1 MERASG
7 SSARSSCLRSRYFS
21 LCSPAT
27 GEQMSSNMRIHSW
40 PCSYYLDLEKQWV
53 PGTLTLT
60 PQSLKFTV
68 DKTEEVLV
76 GLPLSSIA
84 EIKKES
90 SLLIFGAITI
100 LEKGQSKHWFGSLQ
114 PNRNVVF
121 NIIEHFW
128 RELLVAQAVASS
140 DTPPT
145 VMGRELIGLM
155 ECSQRRMEDTAKVLQ
170 DQSDQLDSV
179 LKGLEKMES
188 DLDVADRLLTELE
201 TPTWWP
207 FNSKF
212 WMMPAE
218 ATSKEGDSVATSK
231 PFGKEGAVIT
241 VPVVVSEKTEAQSKL
256 GQFTVLDS
264 ALEIYDSGSSLLHR
278 FEQEDVDD
286 VTIHSPYEITV
297 RQRFIGKPDVA
308 YRLISVKMPEVIPIL
323 ETKFSKRLDF
333 LEDALVFRNKIE
345 ASPEESDCST
355 PPGASSPQEDD
366 DYLQLQ
372 KEWPILSEEEARELS
387 QILRKLKGLALESEA
402 ELLQQCA
409 ALNDIDEAVDQ
420 ATLTVDEHNHRMKKL
435 K

>member
-1 MERASG
+1 M
-7 SSARSSCLRSRYFS
+7 LQP

-76 GLPLSSIA
+76 GLALSSITDM
-84 EIKKES
+84 KKET
-90 SLLIFGAITI
+90 SLLLYSAITI
-100 LEKGQSKHWFGSLQ
+100 LEKGQTKHWFSSLQ

-128 RELLVAQAVASS
+128 RELLLSQAVASP
-140 DTPPT
+140 DTPHT
-145 VMGRELIGLM
+145 VVGRELIGLM

-212 WMMPAE
+212 WKMPLE
-218 ATSKEGDSVATSK
+218 AMLNEGDSVATSK
-231 PFGKEGAVIT
+231 PFEKEGAVIM
-241 VPVVVSEKTEAQSKL
+241 VPAVVSEKTEAQSKL
-256 GQFTVLDS
+256 GKFIVLDS
-264 ALEIYDSGSSLLHR
+264 ALEIYDSGSSLLYR
-278 FEQEDVDD
+278 FEKEDVYDI
-286 VTIHSPYEITV
+286 TIYSPYEITI

-308 YRLISVKMPEVIPIL
+308 YQLISVKLPEVIPIL
-323 ETKFSKRLDF
+323 EGQFSKKLDF

-345 ASPEESDCST
+345 PSPEESDCST
-355 PPGASSPQEDD
+355 PPAASGPEEDD
-366 DYLQLQ
+366 DYLELQ

-387 QILRKLKGLALESEA
+387 QILRKLKELSVDTGSELEH
-402 ELLQQCA
+402 QDA
-409 ALNDIDEAVDQ
+409 ALDDINEGVDQ
-420 ATLTVDEHNHRMKKL
+420 ATLTVDKHNSRMKNL